1 LDLFPGHSNATV
13 RSMTTR
19 SVIGAAVLVPL
30 LVACAHAPA
39 MLQHDVVE
47 LPDCEPGPATDLTL
61 TASILPVEIPQDVA
75 SKGAHETHG
84 LIARRLTATFA
95 PRSARAAGN
104 VLWAKLSFRAFG
116 GTVEGWTRLKTGDL
130 ERAVVDFGPGYLTV
144 TRTTLPL
151 GPVTSRLRVDLL
163 MLPGGIPIEES
174 LIRIPALWTSSGA
187 PLPEEAVRVELEP
200 MRHAPGYDVVEAD
213 VVLDY
218 AIAPRKAGMACR
230 ASARTR
236 VVVIDKEAVRPP
248 LWDVGT
254 SAENGPRNRWLAL
267 SSPANGVFRAV
278 FDSPAAANS
287 FANWIR
293 ATRSTRIDGYQL
305 GLFRGEGREPLRPLV
320 PVDVAATGTFQPL
333 APEGVSQLRIGPLGE
348 P

>member
-1 LDLFPGHSNATV
+1 
-13 RSMTTR
+13 MTIR
-19 SVIGAAVLVPL
+19 SVIGAAL
-30 LVACAHAPA
+30 LVLLLAACAHRPV
-39 MLQHDVVE
+39 MFQDEVPE
-47 LPDCEPGPATDLTL
+47 LPDCEPGPATDVEL
-61 TASILPVEIPQDVA
+61 TASILPIEIPQFIT

-84 LIARRLTATFA
+84 LMARRLTATFA

-130 ERAVVDFGPGYLTV
+130 ERAVVDFAPGYLTV
-144 TRTTLPL
+144 KRATMPL
-151 GPVTSRLRVDLL
+151 TPLTSSVRVDLL

-174 LIRIPALWTSSGA
+174 LARIPALWTSSGT
-187 PLPEEAVRVELEP
+187 PLPAEAVTLELEP
-200 MRHAPGYDVVEAD
+200 MRHAPGYDLVEAD

-218 AIAPRKAGMACR
+218 VIAPRKGGLACR
-230 ASARTR
+230 ASTRTR

-254 SAENGPRNRWLAL
+254 SAQNGPRNRWLAL
-267 SSPANGVFRAV
+267 SNPANGVFRAV

-293 ATRSTRIDGYQL
+293 TTHSTRIGGYQL
-305 GLFRGEGREPLRPLV
+305 GLFRREGREPLRPLV
-320 PVDVAATGTFQPL
+320 PVDVAATSTFQPL
-333 APEGVSQLRIGPLGE
+333 APEDVSLLRIGPLGE
-348 P
+348 L